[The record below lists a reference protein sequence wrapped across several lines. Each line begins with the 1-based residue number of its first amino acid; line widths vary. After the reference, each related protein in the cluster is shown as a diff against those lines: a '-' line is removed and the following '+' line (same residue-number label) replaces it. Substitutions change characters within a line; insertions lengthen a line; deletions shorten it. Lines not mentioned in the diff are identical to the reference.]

1 MLLPN
6 DPAIQVTGLPELGT
20 QALQRQAAGLL
31 MHSVDREDRLYV
43 LRAESKQGRH
53 DALFLLLSLCLVP
66 ANLLQMPKLATEF
79 RGEKK
84 QPSASERAGTTQVS
98 LINSPFPLQTGK
110 HKFEQVEVTATW
122 RRQKAR

>member
-6 DPAIQVTGLPELGT
+6 DPAIQEATGLPELGT

-79 RGEKK
+79 RGKK
-84 QPSASERAGTTQVS
+84 NNLLPARGQV
-98 LINSPFPLQTGK
+98 L
-110 HKFEQVEVTATW
+110 HKFLS
-122 RRQKAR
+122 